1 MPGYEIGNDGNVR
14 RINLEQKKLERI
26 DVSGLE
32 ITFQRTC
39 RVPEGQL
46 NSLPAGLGPFPVY
59 KVADFK
65 SGTPKEW
72 HESAY
77 FIPMYPQ
84 EAMWMNFARY
94 VQNPKALI
102 VGAGNI
108 NAVSGKPFAKS
119 KQKRKGTGLD
129 IKLEKDQNYLVVPPQ
144 PWLDG
149 WKAADGKVYQFVA
162 AELGSGETVEGQIT
176 GEESVGGLQFIVF
189 DPKDGQKLIH
199 ATRPHEYVIGGSFD
213 GFLEC
218 APAGGAYRC
227 CASKS
232 ITSMGLGRGGEIEQK
247 IYPDPHGLNVWKKT
261 PSATELVYMVSS
273 EDFKQ
278 ITGHNPPPTPVT
290 YEKYQELG
298 LPWFEL
304 HDKKLK
310 DTKGSDV
317 FGKLKPVSGG
327 IVVNQEPDLIDKF
340 KPKEIT
346 KEDIFK
352 KPFIWYGFGS
362 EEKYKN
368 YLKSKPKD
376 DLPQGTDE
384 NGAPWMPSPDEYE
397 KYLKFKP
404 KDELP

>member
-1 MPGYEIGNDGNVR
+1 MRKIPGYEM
-14 RINLEQKKLERI
+14 LESKKLERI
-26 DVSGLE
+26 EVSGLE

-108 NAVSGKPFAKS
+108 NAVSGKPFEKE
-119 KQKRKGTGLD
+119 KQKGRKGKGLD
-129 IKLEKDQNYLVVPPQ
+129 VLLENEQNYLVVPPQ

-149 WKAADGKVYQFVA
+149 WKAEDGKVYQFVA

-189 DPKDGQKLIH
+189 DPKDGKKLIH
-199 ATRPHEYVIGGSFD
+199 ATRPHEYVVGGSFYALD
-213 GFLEC
+213 CCE
-218 APAGGAYRC
+218 PASSNALYR

-247 IYPDPHGLNVWKKT
+247 IYPDPHGLDVWKKT

-310 DTKGSDV
+310 DTKGSVV

-327 IVVNQEPDLIDKF
+327 IVINQEPDLLDKF
-340 KPKEIT
+340 KPKSLDELR
-346 KEDIFK
+346 KEF
-352 KPFIWYGFGS
+352 
-362 EEKYKN
+362 E
-368 YLKSKPKD
+368 
-376 DLPQGTDE
+376 
-384 NGAPWMPSPDEYE
+384 
-397 KYLKFKP
+397 KFKP
-404 KDELP
+404 DPTRPYEFGALDPDEVLKNPHLVVDNKEAPKKISDV